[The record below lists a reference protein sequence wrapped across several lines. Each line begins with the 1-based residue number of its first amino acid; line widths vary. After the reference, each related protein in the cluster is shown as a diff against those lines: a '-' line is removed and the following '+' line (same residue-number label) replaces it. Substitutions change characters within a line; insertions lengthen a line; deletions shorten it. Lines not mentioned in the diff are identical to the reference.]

1 MTRASLT
8 LDRLP
13 GARAGTP
20 VFRIS
25 RLGVKEGCKQR
36 FGEGRLLI
44 EPREHEMDFEGR
56 TVQLDLVGL
65 GIILYS
71 PRWAEG
77 ISQRADYLSSNY
89 TTAEQVQAH
98 VQAGTI
104 VGFGTGSPG
113 DYTLTFHSGYP
124 AEAEVRR
131 RQFKLRLGLHC
142 VGGGLCVRDL
152 YDLMDWTP
160 ECPPAQT
167 LGLEDGFYHLTL
179 VSDTPPSGYLGDGQ
193 VIDIYLERLPAF
205 PDLGNVGVPMLCS

>member
-65 GIILYS
+65 GIHG
-71 PRWAEG
+71 PRKTIDKVVNG
-77 ISQRADYLSSNY
+77 LKFLS
-89 TTAEQVQAH
+89 
-98 VQAGTI
+98 
-104 VGFGTGSPG
+104 
-113 DYTLTFHSGYP
+113 
-124 AEAEVRR
+124 
-131 RQFKLRLGLHC
+131 
-142 VGGGLCVRDL
+142 
-152 YDLMDWTP
+152 
-160 ECPPAQT
+160 
-167 LGLEDGFYHLTL
+167 
-179 VSDTPPSGYLGDGQ
+179 
-193 VIDIYLERLPAF
+193 
-205 PDLGNVGVPMLCS
+205 